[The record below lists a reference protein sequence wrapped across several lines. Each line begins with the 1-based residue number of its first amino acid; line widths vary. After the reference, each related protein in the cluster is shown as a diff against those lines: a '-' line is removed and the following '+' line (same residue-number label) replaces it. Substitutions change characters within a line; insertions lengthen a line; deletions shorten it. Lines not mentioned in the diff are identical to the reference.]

1 MTLGARRV
9 FKLNLAPRGV
19 LGLAKRRQVEKEPF
33 QWGEGSQARRS
44 FLPLPREGAPRAA
57 ISASS
62 SRQVKRHKDLYAAP
76 QIGYLPH
83 QLLPRHHPLFGVFL
97 PAPQI
102 GLFPFSFRGVG
113 GRSGQILWSP
123 SGTEGTLLLL
133 PRPQLEGG
141 GEVSRVHKGQM
152 LKKKRAKV
160 STHPTLPSSPL
171 GKGDSS
177 KNTFEVQKSFS

>member
-1 MTLGARRV
+1 MGGGEPSSPVLP
-9 FKLNLAPRGV
+9 AP
-19 LGLAKRRQVEKEPF
+19 
-33 QWGEGSQARRS
+33 
-44 FLPLPREGAPRAA
+44 PLREGAPRAA
-57 ISASS
+57 FSASS

-76 QIGYLPH
+76 QIGCLPH

-177 KNTFEVQKSFS
+177 KNTFEIQKSFS